1 MRRKT
6 RTGKR
11 KPNNEGF
18 TLFELLVAALI
29 IAVLLIPF
37 MSGFLTSA
45 RTNSRAK
52 RVLEATTAGQ
62 NVLEELKAKSVADF
76 IKDADSVTY
85 RYRDKNGD
93 EIGVNSVTDIDGEMT
108 SIICKKTTDPVN
120 GHMFKVT
127 VTLNRQG
134 KAGTGYNS
142 SLWAQ
147 PASLS
152 EANNAFL
159 LIKKD
164 SEVRAAE
171 EIVKQ
176 FPIDLP
182 DENNGGTQS
191 PQNFDEKIKVRV
203 AEVRE
208 KLKRDITVTVEKV
221 DPPKGSSYTVVK
233 ASVLY
238 TYEVG
243 TEKYTYLAMDD
254 QEIFNNGTKTGN
266 TLSNVFVCYTPMY
279 NHTSMT
285 VPTEELKF
293 INTGDDS
300 VGLYLVKQQPA
311 TGDQKCP
318 ISVTME
324 TAGETFL
331 TTNLKYGGP
340 SDDELHLYK
349 KGKDG
354 VNKLQSKDAAKG
366 VGLDVS
372 AGDDG
377 LKRGEA
383 SDRIYDVTVDVR
395 DAKGGDDDEPLTKME
410 GTKAE

>member
-176 FPIDLP
+176 FPVDLP
-182 DENNGGTQS
+182 DDNNGGTQS
-191 PQNFDEKIKVRV
+191 SSFQTFDEKVE
-203 AEVRE
+203 EVRRSD
-208 KLKRDITVTVEKV
+208 KLKRKITVTVGK
-221 DPPKGSSYTVVK
+221 DQDADYTVVK
-233 ASVLY
+233 ATVLY
-238 TYEVG
+238 TYEKDSK
-243 TEKYTYLAMDD
+243 TYEYLAMDD
-254 QEIFNNGTKTGN
+254 QEIFNNGTNKNN
-266 TLSNVFVCYTPMY
+266 TLKNVFVCYTPMY
-279 NHTSMT
+279 YHPPMT
-285 VPTEELKF
+285 KPTETLVF
-293 INTGDDS
+293 NNTGDDS

-311 TGDQKCP
+311 AACP
-318 ISVTME
+318 ISVKIE
-324 TAGETFL
+324 AAGKV
-331 TTNLKYGGP
+331 TTNLKYEGGTN
-340 SDDELHLYK
+340 DELHLYK
-349 KGKDG
+349 GKDS
-354 VNKLQSKDAAKG
+354 NEKLLSKDDAAKA
-366 VGLDVS
+366 GLDVS
-372 AGDDG
+372 AGEDDG
-377 LKRGEA
+377 LKRGQA
-383 SDRIYDVTVDVR
+383 SDRIYDVTVKVYKENAGR
-395 DAKGGDDDEPLTKME
+395 DEDELLTEME
-410 GTKAE
+410 GTKTE